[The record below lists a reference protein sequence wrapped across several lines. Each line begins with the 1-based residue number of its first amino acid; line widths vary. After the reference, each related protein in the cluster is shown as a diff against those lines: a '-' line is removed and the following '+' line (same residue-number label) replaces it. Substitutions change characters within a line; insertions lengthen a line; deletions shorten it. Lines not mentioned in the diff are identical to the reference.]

1 MSTGAI
7 VAVIIVVIVVAA
19 VLVVVAAANR
29 RRRLR
34 ARFGPE
40 YDRAVTEHGSRRE
53 AEADLAERERHVRE
67 LDIRPLSPAARSQ
80 YMSEWTAVQEQFVD
94 APQAAVTGA
103 QTLVSAVMEDRGY
116 PTQPYDQTLADLSV
130 QHASTLDHFRAAHDI
145 SENAAAGTASTED
158 LRQAMIHYRALF
170 DELLGEPDARPDG
183 RAGAEGVAT
192 TQPDGLPAADQ
203 ARADQ
208 VPADEAP
215 VSEPVV
221 SESAVNKPVVNEPAV
236 NGSADEPAVNG
247 SAVNGSAAD
256 EPAVNGS
263 AVDEPAV
270 NQAAAP
276 AAPVGPG
283 TAGGN
288 SGPPAG
294 DPAREPTP
302 DAVSA
307 ARRQER

>member
-34 ARFGPE
+34 ERFGPE

-67 LDIRPLSPAARSQ
+67 LDIRPLSLAARSQ

-130 QHASTLDHFRAAHDI
+130 EHASTLDHFRAAHDI
-145 SENAAAGTASTED
+145 SENAASGAASTED

-170 DELLGEPDARPDG
+170 DELLGEPGARPGG

-192 TQPDGLPAADQ
+192 IQPDGLPAADQ
-203 ARADQ
+203 ARAGQ

-215 VSEPVV
+215 V
-221 SESAVNKPVVNEPAV
+221 NEPAV
-236 NGSADEPAVNG
+236 NEPVVN
-247 SAVNGSAAD
+247 

-276 AAPVGPG
+276 AGAG
-283 TAGGN
+283 TAGEN

>member
-7 VAVIIVVIVVAA
+7 VAVIIVVVVVAA
-19 VLVVVAAANR
+19 VLVVAAAANR

-34 ARFGPE
+34 ERFGPE

-53 AEADLAERERHVRE
+53 AEADLTGRERHVRE

-80 YMSEWTAVQEQFVD
+80 YMSEWTGVQEQFVD

-130 QHASTLDHFRAAHDI
+130 EHATTLDHFRAAHDI
-145 SENAAAGTASTED
+145 SQNAAAGAASTED

-170 DELLGEPDARPDG
+170 AELLGEPAARLDG
-183 RAGAEGVAT
+183 RA
-192 TQPDGLPAADQ
+192 AADGVTTT
-203 ARADQ
+203 RPDTLPPVSQ
-208 VPADEAP
+208 VPADQAGADQAGA
-215 VSEPVV
+215 SEPVV
-221 SESAVNKPVVNEPAV
+221 DEPVGEEPVGEEPVVE
-236 NGSADEPAVNG
+236 
-247 SAVNGSAAD
+247 
-256 EPAVNGS
+256 
-263 AVDEPAV
+263 EPAV
-270 NQAAAP
+270 NQAAAS
-276 AAPVGPG
+276 AGPG
-283 TAGGN
+283 ATGED

-294 DPAREPTP
+294 DPARNPTP

-307 ARRQER
+307 ARRQEG